1 MGKKILLIDDNMKHD
16 KVMKDLLEESGYPD
30 VVIATSGEDG
40 VKKAKALMP
49 DLVIID
55 TLLPGIDGFETC
67 RKIREDAGRDKPKIV
82 MMTGYIDAIDA
93 VKAREMGADDYVVK
107 TSDFSLVINVMKRL
121 I

>member
-1 MGKKILLIDDNMKHD
+1 
-16 KVMKDLLEESGYPD
+16 
-30 VVIATSGEDG
+30 
-40 VKKAKALMP
+40 
-49 DLVIID
+49 
-55 TLLPGIDGFETC
+55 
-67 RKIREDAGRDKPKIV
+67 